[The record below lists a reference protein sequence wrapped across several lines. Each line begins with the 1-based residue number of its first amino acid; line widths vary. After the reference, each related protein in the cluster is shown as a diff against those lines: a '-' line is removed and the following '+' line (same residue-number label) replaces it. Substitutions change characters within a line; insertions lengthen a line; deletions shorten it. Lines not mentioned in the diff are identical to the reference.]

1 MAVSLGSFSIFSTT
15 GETASFVK
23 SASSYSVK
31 LAFPLAAHHANLR
44 TLRMVTLAT
53 ASKPVAT
60 EPKKR
65 EPRGIMKPR
74 RVSPEMQ
81 AFLGGIAEIPR
92 TQALK
97 LIWAHI
103 KENNLQDPQNK
114 KVIICDEK
122 LKNIFAGKDRVGFL
136 EIAGL
141 ISPHF
146 LK

>member
-1 MAVSLGSFSIFSTT
+1 MAISLGVFSSFLPVEKVSFSN
-15 GETASFVK
+15 
-23 SASSYSVK
+23 SSYSAIIRPVPANMRV
-31 LAFPLAAHHANLR
+31 LRSVTISAAA
-44 TLRMVTLAT
+44 
-53 ASKPVAT
+53 KPTT
-60 EPKKR
+60 ETKKR

-81 AFLGGIAEIPR
+81 AFLGGVSEIPR

-97 LIWAHI
+97 EIWAYI
-103 KENNLQDPQNK
+103 KQYDLQDPADK

-122 LKNIFAGKDRVGFL
+122 LKQIFGGRDRVGFL

>member
-1 MAVSLGSFSIFSTT
+1 MAVSLGSFSIFSTA

-31 LAFPLAAHHANLR
+31 LASPLPAHHANLR
-44 TLRMVTLAT
+44 TVRMVTFAT

>member
-1 MAVSLGSFSIFSTT
+1 MAVSLGFFSTFSAV
-15 GETASFVK
+15 ETASFFK
-23 SASSYSVK
+23 SSSSSVRLGGNLPSVRMATFAASSK
-31 LAFPLAAHHANLR
+31 P
-44 TLRMVTLAT
+44 AT
-53 ASKPVAT
+53 T

-81 AFLGGIAEIPR
+81 AFLGGLPEIPR

-97 LIWAHI
+97 FIWAYI
-103 KENNLQDPQNK
+103 KQHNLQDPEDK

-122 LKNIFAGKDRVGFL
+122 LKNIFGGRDRVGFL